1 MDRLKAF
8 LKDHMGVTLLF
19 ALAATG
25 VIGFYLLTTSGVFVI
40 YPICVVVFFYVVYM
54 IIAWVKYCAHSRNLD
69 RLSQNAV
76 CAKAFKCEHEKVY
89 NTMNALHSEYNNRI
103 AKLEEKNRED
113 KRFISGYI
121 HNLKT
126 PITVS
131 SIIVQRGRAGE
142 IKPMDAID
150 ALETELSRLNGGL
163 NMLLDLQRIDELE
176 KDYEPERINLTEE
189 VRVAINNNRSLFINS
204 GVFPLFES
212 ENVYVFTDKKW
223 NQVLINQILSNA
235 VKYSKGEENKH
246 VYFDIQQMNAQ
257 SDGQHKV
264 ILTIKDE
271 GIGISEYDLP
281 RVFQPFFTGENG
293 RKGYNSSG
301 IGLYLC
307 KTICDR
313 LGQEI
318 TIENDNGCKVTIQYN
333 A

>member
-25 VIGFYLLTTSGVFVI
+25 VIGFYLLTTRGVFVI

-126 PITVS
+126 PIM
-131 SIIVQRGRAGE
+131 SIAGAVQG
-142 IKPMDAID
+142 
-150 ALETELSRLNGGL
+150 LE
-163 NMLLDLQRIDELE
+163 DLI
-176 KDYEPERINLTEE
+176 
-189 VRVAINNNRSLFINS
+189 
-204 GVFPLFES
+204 
-212 ENVYVFTDKKW
+212 
-223 NQVLINQILSNA
+223 
-235 VKYSKGEENKH
+235 H
-246 VYFDIQQMNAQ
+246 
-257 SDGQHKV
+257 
-264 ILTIKDE
+264 
-271 GIGISEYDLP
+271 EYDESIDDPL
-281 RVFQPFFTGENG
+281 V
-293 RKGYNSSG
+293 NSQDHHDIAKDMSEW
-301 IGLYLC
+301 I
-307 KTICDR
+307 
-313 LGQEI
+313 
-318 TIENDNGCKVTIQYN
+318 
-333 A
+333 

>member
-1 MDRLKAF
+1 
-8 LKDHMGVTLLF
+8 
-19 ALAATG
+19 
-25 VIGFYLLTTSGVFVI
+25 
-40 YPICVVVFFYVVYM
+40 
-54 IIAWVKYCAHSRNLD
+54 
-69 RLSQNAV
+69 
-76 CAKAFKCEHEKVY
+76 
-89 NTMNALHSEYNNRI
+89 
-103 AKLEEKNRED
+103 
-113 KRFISGYI
+113 
-121 HNLKT
+121 
-126 PITVS
+126 
-131 SIIVQRGRAGE
+131 
-142 IKPMDAID
+142 MDAID
-150 ALETELSRLNGGL
+150 ALETELSRLDGGL
-163 NMLLDLQRIDELE
+163 NMLLDLQRIEELE